1 MNKTVKPDFG
11 ILDGLRG
18 IAATYVVIHHCR
30 GNLLIGGSEYAA
42 VVPVEQWSIWNK
54 LYFSGLQLT
63 SLGREFVIFFFVLS
77 GFSIAYSLQK
87 HTGVLKFYSRR
98 LIRLYPPYITALA
111 WAALVFWICLRI
123 APVLTEGLQS
133 VFADPAHVLSNLFY
147 IPSGAFINQ
156 FWSLTHE
163 VIFYLIIPIAIISRR
178 AYYLVSVVL
187 YLAGWAMYT
196 SVKPGN
202 NILLAYLFE
211 YNIFFTAG
219 IALFH
224 NYESVK
230 SFLKLNR
237 VKVILSSFILLAA
250 MVVIRYKTSEDNKI
264 TIILSA
270 IFSVI
275 LIIHFLENK
284 ITSRWVA
291 FLGAMSYTIYI
302 THMASLFLFKAIL
315 LKTGVIDSVHVSQP
329 WIWPLGVLVCIA
341 VSYCL
346 YILAEKPTKK
356 ILDKLRS
363 QVTRKPVLSQQ

>member
-1 MNKTVKPDFG
+1 MTKTIKPDFG

-42 VVPVEQWSIWNK
+42 VVPVAQWSIWDK

-87 HTGVLKFYSRR
+87 HTGVFKFYSRR
-98 LIRLYPPYITALA
+98 LIRLYPPYIAALC
-111 WAALVFWICLRI
+111 WAALCFWICQLI
-123 APVLTEGLQS
+123 APVITYGLQS
-133 VFADPAHVLSNLFY
+133 VFADPEHIISNLFY
-147 IPSGAFINQ
+147 IPKGAFINQ

-163 VIFYLIIPIAIISRR
+163 VIFYLIIPVAILNRK
-178 AYYLVSVVL
+178 AYYLVSIIL
-187 YLAGWAMYT
+187 YLVGWMLYVN
-196 SVKPGN
+196 VKPGN
-202 NILLAYLFE
+202 NLLLAYIFE

-224 NYESVK
+224 NYDSVR

-237 VKVILSSFILLAA
+237 IKVVLFSIILLAA
-250 MVVIRYKTSEDNKI
+250 MIIIRYKTSEDNKI

-270 IFSVI
+270 LFSVI
-275 LIIHFLENK
+275 LIIHFLENH
-284 ITSRWVA
+284 ITNKFVS

-302 THMASLFLFKAIL
+302 SHMASLFLFKGIL
-315 LKTGVIDSVHVSQP
+315 LKVGVISSVHISQP
-329 WIWPLGVLVCIA
+329 WVWPIGVLFCIA
-341 VSYCL
+341 ISYGL

-363 QVTRKPVLSQQ
+363 QAVQKRS